1 MWPFTI
7 SYNQAVTF
15 YNCWRQVLHIKTKYS
30 YSLIIYWNKF
40 HSDII
45 NELLIDTLKENSSEQ
60 KLLYF
65 LLPALGFQVSTIF
78 AEETDATNL
87 IT

>member
-1 MWPFTI
+1 MWLFTI
-7 SYNQAVTF
+7 TYNQAVTF
-15 YNCWRQVLHIKTKYS
+15 YNCWRQVSHFKTKYS

-45 NELLIDTLKENSSEQ
+45 NELLIDAFKENSSKQ

-65 LLPALGFQVSTIF
+65 YFLLGFQVSTIF

-87 IT
+87 IM

>member
-1 MWPFTI
+1 MVNLNIYYYRSFSPMWPFTLAYI
-7 SYNQAVTF
+7 RVLTF
-15 YNCWRQVLHIKTKYS
+15 YNCWRQVLHINTKCS

-45 NELLIDTLKENSSEQ
+45 SELLINVLKENSSEQ

-65 LLPALGFQVSTIF
+65 FFPAWVLG
-78 AEETDATNL
+78 
-87 IT
+87 

>member
-7 SYNQAVTF
+7 TYNQTVTF

-45 NELLIDTLKENSSEQ
+45 NESLIDAFKENSSEQ

-65 LLPALGFQVSTIF
+65 TFLLGF
-78 AEETDATNL
+78 
-87 IT
+87 